1 MIVKFFHSLTL
12 YAILE
17 PTADKQTNQHKIM
30 QRRKFIKDTLT
41 GLPLLF
47 LTPTLL
53 ASCGKDDNDITPNG
67 KTVVVIGAGISGLAA
82 AKKLKEKGYTVIV
95 LEAQEKVGGRIRTDR
110 SLGVAFDEGA
120 SWIHGPSGNPIT
132 NLASQ
137 SGANTFLTSDDSVKV
152 FDTNGTEY
160 SDTILTNSENQFESA
175 LNAVRSA
182 GTQTQSFQTVFNS
195 LYPTQAND
203 RLWKYMLSAFL
214 EFNTGGDISKLSSK
228 FFDDDEEYSG
238 EDVIITNG
246 YDKVTDFLAIGLDV
260 RLNTRVSSIN
270 YTNAKISIT
279 ATENN
284 LDADYVIVSVPLGVL
299 KNNSIAFTPAL
310 PTNKTN
316 AISNTNIGNVNKF
329 LLVWNIPFWDT
340 NLQYIGYTPE
350 TKGKFNYF
358 LNIKKFT
365 PSNGLMTF
373 AFGDYAT
380 VTESMT
386 DSQIIA
392 EIMLNLKS
400 IYGNSIPNPTS
411 FLRTKWGQNI
421 NSFGAYSY
429 PTNGSTSTDFDTLAN
444 QINNKIFFAGE
455 HTEREYRGTVHGAYL
470 SGIREADKIIN
481 L

>member
-1 MIVKFFHSLTL
+1 
-12 YAILE
+12 
-17 PTADKQTNQHKIM
+17 M
-30 QRRKFIKDTLT
+30 QRGKFIKDTLT

-53 ASCGKDDNDITPNG
+53 VSYSKDDENINPNG
-67 KTVVVIGAGISGLAA
+67 KTVAVIGGGISGLAA
-82 AKKLKEKGYTVIV
+82 SKKLKEKGFTVII
-95 LEAQEKVGGRIRTDR
+95 LEAQEKVGGRMRTDR

-120 SWIHGPSGNPIT
+120 SWIHGPNRNPIT

-137 SGANTFLTSDDSVKV
+137 SGANTFLTSDDSVEV
-152 FDTNGTEY
+152 FDTNGTAY
-160 SDTILTNSENQFESA
+160 SDTVLTNAENQFKSA
-175 LNAVRSA
+175 LNAVRNA
-182 GTQTQSFQTVFNS
+182 GTKKQSFQTIFNS

-228 FFDDDEEYSG
+228 FFDDDEEYNG

-246 YDKVTDFLAIGLDV
+246 YDKVTDFLAQGLDI
-260 RLNTRVSSIN
+260 RLNTRVTAIN
-270 YTNAKISIT
+270 YSNAKVNIT
-279 ATENN
+279 TDGNN
-284 LDADYVIVSVPLGVL
+284 IEADYIIVSVPLGVL
-299 KNNSIAFTPAL
+299 KNNAITFTPAL
-310 PTNKTN
+310 PTNKIN
-316 AISNTNIGNVNKF
+316 SINNTNIGNVNKF
-329 LLVWNIPFWDT
+329 LLVWSTPFWDT

-380 VTESMT
+380 VTESLT
-386 DSQIIA
+386 DNQVIN

-400 IYGNSIPNPTS
+400 IYGNSIPNPTN

-429 PTNGSTSTDFDTLAN
+429 PTNGSTSGDFDTLAN
-444 QINNKIFFAGE
+444 EVNNKLFFAGE
-455 HTEREYRGTVHGAYL
+455 HTERKYRGTVHGAYL
-470 SGIREADKIIN
+470 SGIREADKIID